1 MGFVFQWSNEIHS
14 TNDLDFCRLDFQGY
28 HRVVQTVYYEEFE
41 KNCQLIRQYVSSKEV
56 PSDFI
61 PNAYAYILH
70 VNTFSLFIPSDLFI
84 FRLFSVEQMINKV
97 DIVN

>member
-1 MGFVFQWSNEIHS
+1 M
-14 TNDLDFCRLDFQGY
+14 DFQGY
-28 HRVVQTVYYEEFE
+28 HHVSQTIYYEEFE

-61 PNAYAYILH
+61 PNAYAYLLH
-70 VNTFSLFIPSDLFI
+70 VNALSLFIPSDIESLFI
-84 FRLFSVEQMINKV
+84 FRQFSVEQMINKA